1 MSFFAPNIEN
11 YTLGKGVPYFA
22 RLLSPGVFDAER
34 DLGNAPSFSINVD
47 IETLEH
53 FSSRSG
59 INRKDLEVI
68 SQISPNVSF
77 VLDEINADNLEL
89 IFLGTSVEDT
99 EAAVD
104 PFLVTLTAIVED
116 PAEGERFY
124 DLGHRKVGVT
134 QLLFTAPSGAFTPGE
149 TITGGTSS
157 ATAVVIEEHV
167 VGSAMHI
174 NTIVG
179 GPFDVAEVI
188 TGGTSASTATTNGAE
203 TFDPSEMVVLE
214 GATRLVKGTDYII
227 DSNVGRIRTLSPGV
241 NMVGPFP
248 TTLTVEG
255 NALAS
260 TVTIIRGY
268 TDTQIEGFMR
278 FVSDN
283 EVGTNLEAKIW
294 RVKLQPDG
302 EVAMIGDDFSTLTFT
317 GEVLDDS
324 INHPDAPFME
334 ILVDDEG
341 NP

>member
-1 MSFFAPNIEN
+1 MSFFAPNVEN

-34 DLGNAPSFSINVD
+34 DLGNAPTFSINVD

-77 VLDEINADNLEL
+77 TLDEINADNLEL

-99 EAAVD
+99 QAAVD
-104 PFLVTLTAIVED
+104 PFLVTLSAIVED

-124 DLGHRKVGVT
+124 DLGHRKVGVNVLT
-134 QLLFTAPSGAFTPGE
+134 FSAPSGAFTPGE
-149 TITGGTSS
+149 TITGGTSA
-157 ATAVVIEEHV
+157 ATAVVLEEHV

-179 GPFDVAEVI
+179 GPFTATETI
-188 TGGTSASTATTNGAE
+188 TGGTSASTATVTAPE

-214 GATRLVKGTDYII
+214 AAVRLVKGSDYII
-227 DSNVGRIRTLSPGV
+227 DSNVGRIRILSPTV

-248 TTLTVEG
+248 STVTVEG
-255 NALAS
+255 SALES
-260 TVTIIRGY
+260 IVTIIRGY

-283 EVGTNLEAKIW
+283 EVGTNLEAKMW

-317 GEVLDDS
+317 GEMLDDAL
-324 INHPDAPFME
+324 NHPDAPFME
-334 ILVDDEG
+334 VLVDDEA
-341 NP
+341 N

>member
-1 MSFFAPNIEN
+1 MSFFAPNVEN

-34 DLGNAPSFSINVD
+34 DLGNAPTFSINVD

-77 VLDEINADNLEL
+77 TLDEINAENLEL

-116 PAEGERFY
+116 PANGERFY
-124 DLGHRKVGVT
+124 DLGHRKVGVQVLT
-134 QLLFTAPSGAFTPGE
+134 FTAASGPFTPGE
-149 TITGGTSS
+149 TITGSVST
-157 ATAVVIEEHV
+157 ATAVVLEEHI
-167 VGSAMHI
+167 VGSAMHV

-179 GPFDVAEVI
+179 GPFDPAETL
-188 TGGTSASTATTNGAE
+188 TGGTSLETATNDAAE
-203 TFDPSEMVVLE
+203 VFDATEMVVLE
-214 GATRLVKGTDYII
+214 AAIRLVKGTDYII
-227 DSNVGRIRTLSPGV
+227 DSGVGRIRILSPTV
-241 NMVGPFP
+241 NMIGPFP

-255 NALAS
+255 SALLS

-283 EVGTNLEAKIW
+283 EVGTNLEAKMW
-294 RVKLQPDG
+294 RVKLTPDG

-317 GEVLDDS
+317 GEMLDDA

-334 ILVDDEG
+334 VLVDDEG
-341 NP
+341 N

>member
-1 MSFFAPNIEN
+1 MSFFAPNVEN

-53 FSSRSG
+53 FSSRAG

-77 VLDEINADNLEL
+77 TLDEINADNLEL

-99 EAAVD
+99 QAAVD

-116 PAEGERFY
+116 PAVGERFY
-124 DLGHRKVGVT
+124 DLAHRKVGVNVLT
-134 QLLFTAPSGAFTPGE
+134 FTLPVGGPFTAGE
-149 TITGGTSS
+149 TITGGTST
-157 ATAVVIEEHV
+157 ATAVMIEEHV

-179 GPFDVAEVI
+179 GPFSAGEI
-188 TGGTSASTATTNGAE
+188 LTGGTSAATATNDAPE
-203 TFDPSEMVVLE
+203 VFDTTEMVVLE
-214 GATRLVKGTDYII
+214 GATRLVKGADYII
-227 DSNVGRIRTLSPGV
+227 DSGVGRIRILSPTV

-255 NALAS
+255 SALLS

-283 EVGTNLEAKIW
+283 EVGTNLEAKMW
-294 RVKLQPDG
+294 RVKLTPDG

-317 GEVLDDS
+317 GEMLDDTQ
-324 INHPDAPFME
+324 NHPDAPFME
-334 ILVDDEG
+334 ILTSDES
-341 NP
+341 N

>member
-1 MSFFAPNIEN
+1 MSFFAPNVEN

-22 RLLSPGVFDAER
+22 RQISPGVFDAER
-34 DLGNAPSFSINVD
+34 DLGNAPTFTINVD

-59 INRKDLEVI
+59 INRKDLEII

-77 VLDEINADNLEL
+77 TLDEINADNLEL
-89 IFLGTSVEDT
+89 IFLGTSVEDIQ
-99 EAAVD
+99 AAAD
-104 PFLVTLTAIVED
+104 PFLVTLTAVVED

-134 QLLFTAPSGAFTPGE
+134 ALTYTAPSGPFTAGE
-149 TITGGTSS
+149 TITGAPSG
-157 ATAVVIEEHV
+157 ATAVMIEEHV

-179 GPFDVAEVI
+179 GPF
-188 TGGTSASTATTNGAE
+188 ASGDTLSGSISLETATFAAQV
-203 TFDPSEMVVLE
+203 FDTSEMVVLE

-227 DSNVGRIRTLSPGV
+227 DSNVGRIRTLSPGA
-241 NMVGPFP
+241 NMVGPYP

-255 NALAS
+255 NAEAS
-260 TVTIIRGY
+260 TVTVIRGY
-268 TDTQIEGFMR
+268 VDTQIEGFMR

-283 EVGTNLEAKIW
+283 EVGTNLEAKMW

-302 EVAMIGDDFSTLTFT
+302 EVAMIGDDWSTLTFT
-317 GEVLDDS
+317 GEILDDA

-334 ILVDDEG
+334 VLVDDEG
-341 NP
+341 N